1 MATVYDAGQCMVFKI
16 SRINSRD
23 TSRAYA
29 LVERAMPGLEL
40 GHWTALTASMDLRKA
55 WFVAK
60 DGEGYVRG
68 ICHVVV
74 RGEGD
79 RRRQL
84 EVPLLVA
91 AGLLDSGEIERGLL
105 DAAKTY
111 AAAQGCSLVHVWTA
125 IPSSWS
131 TLIDYLEHGPWD
143 HGLILKADGDDDP
156 DQPIRPVKM

>member
-1 MATVYDAGQCMVFKI
+1 MAFKI
-16 SRINSRD
+16 SRMNSRD
-23 TSRAYA
+23 ISRAYA
-29 LVERAMPGLEL
+29 LIERAMPGLEL
-40 GHWTALTASMDLRKA
+40 GQWAALTASMDLRKA

-68 ICHVVV
+68 LCHVAV

-91 AGLLDSGEIERGLL
+91 AGLLDSREIERGLL
-105 DAAKTY
+105 DAAK
-111 AAAQGCSLVHVWTA
+111 AHAVAQECSLIHIWTA
-125 IPSSWS
+125 IPANWA

-143 HGLILKADGDDDP
+143 HGLILKTDGGDDP

>member
-1 MATVYDAGQCMVFKI
+1 MAFKI
-16 SRINSRD
+16 SRMNSRD
-23 TSRAYA
+23 ISRAYA
-29 LVERAMPGLEL
+29 LVERAIPGLEL

-68 ICHVVV
+68 ICHVAV

-91 AGLLDSGEIERGLL
+91 VGLLDSREIERGLL
-105 DAAKTY
+105 NAAKAY
-111 AAAQGCSLVHVWTA
+111 AVAQGCSLLHVWTA
-125 IPSSWS
+125 VPSNWA

-143 HGLILKADGDDDP
+143 HGLILTTEGDDDP